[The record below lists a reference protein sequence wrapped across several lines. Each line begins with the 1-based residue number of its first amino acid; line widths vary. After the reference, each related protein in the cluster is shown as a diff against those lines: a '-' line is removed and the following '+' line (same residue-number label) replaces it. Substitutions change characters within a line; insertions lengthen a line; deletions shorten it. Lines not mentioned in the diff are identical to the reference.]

1 MSIYQLTKASMGK
14 MSHIIELL
22 LHESSSNATI
32 DLLLNVAVSLYAIT
46 IKHLNEES
54 LVNEYIS
61 IHQIITSLISWCI
74 HVCMCMLFNKIPS
87 HFVALYE

>member
-1 MSIYQLTKASMGK
+1 MSIYQLTKASMGE

-22 LHESSSNATI
+22 LHESSSSATI

-54 LVNEYIS
+54 CE
-61 IHQIITSLISWCI
+61 
-74 HVCMCMLFNKIPS
+74 
-87 HFVALYE
+87 